1 MSRRSW
7 LVGAALLAAAVAVA
21 CSGDDDDADVVAAV
35 ATATPTATATQS
47 PDTAVSVPAATPTAP
62 NVDLS
67 DITRPLSSDEARWI
81 DRINH
86 RYPGTD
92 FSIRNVDLTE
102 IVGVIPPDSIRAIR
116 EPSFVSL
123 SAGSEWLDD
132 QEPVIALEINGE
144 ARAYP
149 LQIMVWHEIVIDTVG
164 DVPVI
169 VTFCPLCN
177 TAITFDSRVNGELR
191 TFVTSG
197 ALRRSDL
204 IMLDLETES
213 FWQQITGE
221 AIVGTDTGQRLVF
234 LPSQI
239 VSWAEF
245 RQTFPDATVLS
256 RDTGYSRNYGSNPY
270 PGYDRIGSSLLF
282 RVKEFDDDRVHLK
295 ERVLAVEIDGDTVAF
310 PFSELSM
317 HVVLEAEVAG
327 APVVAFWQPDTLS
340 ALDKSFI
347 VGSANVGSAGAFVPV
362 VDGERLSFEARDG
375 EIVDTQTGSVWNVLG
390 RATSGPLEGTSLE
403 PVIHA
408 NHFWFAWAV
417 FKPDTRIIRAG
428 AED

>member
-7 LVGAALLAAAVAVA
+7 VVGAALLTAAVAVA
-21 CSGDDDDADVVAAV
+21 CGGDDDDTNAVAGV
-35 ATATPTATATQS
+35 ATATPTAAATAAATQS
-47 PDTAVSVPAATPTAP
+47 PDTAAATV
-62 NVDLS
+62 NLS
-67 DITRPLSSDEARWI
+67 DITRPLSSEEARWV
-81 DRINH
+81 DGATE
-86 RYPGTD
+86 RYPVTD

-102 IVGVIPPDSIRAIR
+102 ILRVIPPDAIRAIR
-116 EPSFVSL
+116 QPLFVSL

-132 QEPVIALEINGE
+132 LEPVIALEVNGD

-149 LQIMVWHEIVIDTVG
+149 LQILTWHEIVIDTIG

-177 TAITFDSRVNGELR
+177 TAITFDRRVNGEPR

-197 ALRRSDL
+197 SLRRSDL
-204 IMLDLETES
+204 IMLDLETAS

-245 RQTFPDATVLS
+245 KQTFPDATVLS
-256 RDTGYSRNYGSNPY
+256 RETGFSRNYGTNPY
-270 PGYDRIGSSLLF
+270 PGYDRIGSDTLF
-282 RVKEFDDDRVHLK
+282 RVEEFNDDRLDLK

-310 PFSELSM
+310 PFSELSV
-317 HVVLEAEVAG
+317 HVVLEAAVAG
-327 APVVAFWQPDTLS
+327 APVVAFWQPDTFS

-375 EIVDTQTGSVWNVLG
+375 EIVDTRTGSVWNVLG
-390 RATSGPLEGTSLE
+390 RAISGPLEGTALE

-408 NHFWFAWAV
+408 NHFWFAWSV
-417 FKPDTRIIRAG
+417 FQPDTRVIRGG
-428 AED
+428 AEG

>member
-7 LVGAALLAAAVAVA
+7 LVGAALLTAAVAVA
-21 CSGDDDDADVVAAV
+21 CSADDDDEDAVAGV
-35 ATATPTATATQS
+35 ATATPTATATA
-47 PDTAVSVPAATPTAP
+47 TATPGARL
-62 NVDLS
+62 DLS
-67 DITRPLSSDEARWI
+67 DITRPLSDEEATWVRLASG
-81 DRINH
+81 
-86 RYPGTD
+86 RYAGTD
-92 FSIRNVDLTE
+92 FSIRSIDLTE
-102 IVGVIPPDSIRAIR
+102 IVRVLAPDSIPAIR
-116 EPSFVSL
+116 SPSFVSV
-123 SAGSEWLDD
+123 SAGNEWLDD
-132 QEPVIALEINGE
+132 LEPVIALEVNGD

-149 LQIMVWHEIVIDTVG
+149 LQILTWHEIVIDTIG

-177 TAITFDSRVNGELR
+177 TAITFDRRVNGEPR

-213 FWQQITGE
+213 FWQQISGE

-245 RQTFPDATVLS
+245 KQTFPDATVLS
-256 RDTGYSRNYGSNPY
+256 RETGYVRNYGVNPY
-270 PGYDRIGSSLLF
+270 PGYDRIGSSTLF
-282 RVKEFDDDRVHLK
+282 RVDEFDDDRLELK

-310 PFSELSM
+310 PFSELSV

-340 ALDKSFI
+340 ALDETFI
-347 VGSANVGSAGAFVPV
+347 IGSANVGSAGAFVPV

-390 RATSGPLEGTSLE
+390 RAISGPLEGTSLE

-408 NHFWFAWAV
+408 NHFWFAWSV
-417 FKPDTRIIRAG
+417 FQPDTRIIRGG
-428 AED
+428 AEG